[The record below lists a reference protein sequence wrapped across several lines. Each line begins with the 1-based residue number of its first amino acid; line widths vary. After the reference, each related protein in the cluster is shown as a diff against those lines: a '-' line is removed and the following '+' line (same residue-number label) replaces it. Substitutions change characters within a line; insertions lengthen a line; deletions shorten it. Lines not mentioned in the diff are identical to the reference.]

1 MEVLRLILEKDRNAI
16 FDKDEDDNTPLHL
29 AAKAK
34 HSEAV
39 DFLLCQGASVHKR
52 SVELE
57 KELDIAKLI
66 MLSTNV
72 GTPNTGRRWTALQRP
87 GHTTAPC
94 CCSTMTLQVSHNLFC
109 ISLNKPFSSVDP
121 KDRKNVTPLHLAA
134 MYGHEKVARLLLDH
148 AANLALEDDEGM
160 NALELAIFH
169 RNKNVVEV

>member
-1 MEVLRLILEKDRNAI
+1 MRELLTGGYDVDIDNKNEDERTPCHLAARHGHVEVLRLILEKDRNAI

-66 MLSTNV
+66 TLFTNV

-94 CCSTMTLQVSHNLFC
+94 CCSTTTPRVSFL
-109 ISLNKPFSSVDP
+109 
-121 KDRKNVTPLHLAA
+121 
-134 MYGHEKVARLLLDH
+134 
-148 AANLALEDDEGM
+148 
-160 NALELAIFH
+160 
-169 RNKNVVEV
+169 